1 MTDLLNNAL
10 NIGPFPYTGLGIG
23 GRTLIFSTPS
33 TTVTFPGSNGAIVP
47 LADII
52 TALVGGV
59 SGLHVERRL
68 LQDGGPP
75 GFYLALWRDGGV
87 VLTKDGTANA
97 AFGLSEAGS
106 TTVKAPLSGGA
117 VKSVARTAQDQYEVI
132 VGGLDAD
139 FDNPNAD
146 GSSSTPG
153 SGSGGGAGAGGGGNV
168 VVP

>member
-1 MTDLLNNAL
+1 VTDLLNNAL

-33 TTVTFPGSNGAIVP
+33 TTVTFPGANGAMVS

-52 TALVGGV
+52 TALLGGV
-59 SGLHVERRL
+59 SGLHVERRQ
-68 LQDGGPP
+68 LQDGSGSP

-97 AFGLSEAGS
+97 AFGFSAAGN
-106 TTVKAPLSGGA
+106 TTVKSPLASGA
-117 VKSVARTAQDQYEVI
+117 VKSVARTAQDKYEVI
-132 VGGLDAD
+132 VAGLDAD

-153 SGSGGGAGAGGGGNV
+153 GGGGGGNV